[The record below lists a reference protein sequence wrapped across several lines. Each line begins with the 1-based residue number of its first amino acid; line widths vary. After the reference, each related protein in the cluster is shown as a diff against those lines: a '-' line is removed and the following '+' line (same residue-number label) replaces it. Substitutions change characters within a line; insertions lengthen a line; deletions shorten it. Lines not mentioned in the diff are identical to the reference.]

1 MHFTDLLFFRHLKH
15 GGKIIS
21 RKGWN
26 NFSVLT
32 PSAQLFLWRQIF
44 PCSPFCSHSGVFLK
58 AKTTLTNLH
67 ETGIER
73 SCVFAPCSR
82 KRTDVHRQWSCV
94 STYVC
99 HWMCCSNKKNW
110 ALKRNILIHILKTVV
125 GLSRPL
131 GWTFQASLQLTESC
145 LKRVSNRITSS
156 KACFSYFNAG
166 KFYILLCFL

>member
-1 MHFTDLLFFRHLKH
+1 MHFTDQLFFTHLKY

-21 RKGWN
+21 RKGQN

-44 PCSPFCSHSGVFLK
+44 PCSPFCSDSGVFLK

-73 SCVFAPCSR
+73 LCVFAPCSR

-94 STYVC
+94 SMYVC
-99 HWMCCSNKKNW
+99 HWMCCSNKKLSLEKKHSHSY
-110 ALKRNILIHILKTVV
+110 LKNTC
-125 GLSRPL
+125 
-131 GWTFQASLQLTESC
+131 WTFPSF
-145 LKRVSNRITSS
+145 KVNFPGFITVD
-156 KACFSYFNAG
+156 
-166 KFYILLCFL
+166 